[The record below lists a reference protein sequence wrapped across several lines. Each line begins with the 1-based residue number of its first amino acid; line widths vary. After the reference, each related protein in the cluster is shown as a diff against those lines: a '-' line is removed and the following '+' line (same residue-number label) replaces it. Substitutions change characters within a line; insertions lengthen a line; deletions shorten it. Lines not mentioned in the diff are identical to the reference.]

1 MVYASQEQALNLP
14 IREWHMLFVNGGGR
28 IREWDNSWLDQ
39 NTSSISG
46 GPVRTGVGDILVT
59 S

>member
-1 MVYASQEQALNLP
+1 
-14 IREWHMLFVNGGGR
+14 MLFVNGGGR